1 MRAGERMVASD
12 GYEVMLFPLE
22 YMNASQEEGG
32 GYSHAGTL
40 QMDFLGWG
48 ASGRIEHCPYYAPCT
63 CTCVGI
69 SDYSTNNRIY
79 QSVDK
84 VHLADGTLGIVTF
97 ECAHDNFPVHSIGD
111 RIIQGQILG
120 RTGTAGYVTGDH
132 LHFQCARGAYA
143 GWEQVPP
150 NNNWQLVNEMHIYDA
165 CYVNETI
172 IINGYNYNWREYQG
186 GVTPEEKAKRR
197 RKYPWQIYARQFR
210 RRRGLNGT

>member
-1 MRAGERMVASD
+1 MRPNQKLVASD

-48 ASGRIEHCPYYAPCT
+48 ANGRVYNCPYYAPCT
-63 CTCVGI
+63 CRCVATT
-69 SDYSTNNRIY
+69 DYSANNRIY

-97 ECAHDNFPVHSIGD
+97 ECAHDNFPAHSIGD

-120 RTGTAGYVTGDH
+120 RTGTAGNVTGDH
-132 LHFQCARGAYA
+132 LHFQCARGSYA

-150 NNNWQLVNEMHIYDA
+150 NNNWQLKNEMHIYDA
-165 CYVNETI
+165 CYVNETT
-172 IINGYNYNWREYQG
+172 IINGYNYNWVEWNG
-186 GVTPEEKAKRR
+186 PSPPTKKKEEKHF
-197 RKYPWQIYARQFR
+197 PWVLYARKFR
-210 RRRGLNGT
+210 KLKR

>member
-1 MRAGERMVASD
+1 MRAGERLVAPD

-48 ASGRIEHCPYYAPCT
+48 ANGRVYNCPYYAPCS
-63 CTCVGI
+63 CSCVATTDSSTHNRVWQ
-69 SDYSTNNRIY
+69 SDNM
-79 QSVDK
+79 
-84 VHLADGTLGIVTF
+84 VHLADGTLGYVTF
-97 ECAHDNFPVHSIGD
+97 EVAHDDYPPYNVGISVQ
-111 RIIQGQILG
+111 QGTLIG
-120 RTGTAGYVTGDH
+120 RTGTAGFVTGDH
-132 LHFQCARGAYA
+132 VHFQCARGTYA

-165 CYVNETI
+165 CYVNDTV

-186 GVTPEEKAKRR
+186 GVTPGEDTKKEKF
-197 RKYPWQIYARQFR
+197 PWVLYARKLR
-210 RRRGLNGT
+210 NARANV